1 MIRMDGL
8 EGLEKKLESL
18 TEVSRMEA
26 ALKKACSLVE
36 RSAKQK
42 ATIDTGEL
50 RRSITSEVEQ
60 DGKELVGTVFT
71 PLEYAP

>member
-18 TEVSRMEA
+18 TEVSRVEA
-26 ALKKACSLVE
+26 ALKKACAMVE
-36 RSAKQK
+36 RTAKKK
-42 ATIDTGEL
+42 APKDTGDL

-60 DGKELVGTVFT
+60 DGEELVGTVFT